1 MSSLHPLDAEL
12 NLPPEQYSDTL
23 SERVASASAFNGFNQ
38 TVEIIKKTTTAQIAK
53 RQVEEIALSS
63 ACNYEVSRVLRR
75 FYLFA
80 PFRLAVIGDLR
91 FDNVPFGRTQFAPT
105 LWTKS
110 VTVGAQGTC
119 ALRSLRFADHPK

>member
-12 NLPPEQYSDTL
+12 NLPPEQYSHTL

-63 ACNYEVSRVLRR
+63 ACDFDEFYQAQQAKSQPDEETGEILVISVEGKGVVLTSS
-75 FYLFA
+75 
-80 PFRLAVIGDLR
+80 P
-91 FDNVPFGRTQFAPT
+91 P
-105 LWTKS
+105 
-110 VTVGAQGTC
+110 
-119 ALRSLRFADHPK
+119 

>member
-12 NLPPEQYSDTL
+12 NLPPEQYSHTL

-80 PFRLAVIGDLR
+80 PFRLAVIGLIIGTFIDS
-91 FDNVPFGRTQFAPT
+91 
-105 LWTKS
+105 KS
-110 VTVGAQGTC
+110 INGIIGLCIKMVFLCSQ
-119 ALRSLRFADHPK
+119 L